1 MRSKPRSKGR
11 NHLVSTLRAVGL
23 ALTPL
28 LASAQQNQA
37 WLPDAGHGTF
47 SVAYQDLHV
56 QYHTDSHGNKVVPGT
71 IDNHV
76 LFLDFD
82 YGLTDRLAL
91 SVGLPYKS
99 NRFVGKGIH
108 DPGRL
113 DDGHGQLLVDDGR
126 YHSGWSDVNLALRY
140 RWLSEPWVVTPFISY
155 GKPSR
160 DYTTFGHAA
169 VGNGQQRLELGVNA
183 GRRFVQPLQ
192 NLYFQASYGYAVM
205 QEVDHRR
212 VNHSMV
218 RLELGYLLTPR
229 LTAWLLLVGQ
239 KTYNGLDFPEDYPLP
254 RRDEHFF
261 AHDQN
266 VRNDFV
272 NIGAGLSYRIID
284 HYSLFTSYGRT
295 LWGENSHL
303 LDYAVTFGISRGF

>member
-1 MRSKPRSKGR
+1 MRSILWSEGRSYR
-11 NHLVSTLRAVGL
+11 VSI
-23 ALTPL
+23 L
-28 LASAQQNQA
+28 LAVVLATTPFLANAQQNQA
-37 WLPDAGHGTF
+37 WLPGAGHGTF
-47 SVAYQDLHV
+47 SVAYQDLHI
-56 QYHTDSHGNKVVPGT
+56 QYHTDSQGNKVVPGT
-71 IDNHV
+71 IDNHI

-82 YGLTDRLAL
+82 FGLTDRLAL

-99 NRFVGKGIH
+99 NRFVGRGIH

-113 DDGHGQLLVDDGR
+113 DDDHGQLLVDDGR
-126 YHSGWSDVNLALRY
+126 YHAGWSDLNLGLRY
-140 RWLSEPWVVTPFISY
+140 RWLSEPWAITPFISY

-169 VGNGQQRLELGVNA
+169 VGNGQQRLELGINA
-183 GRRFVQPLQ
+183 GRRFAQPLQ
-192 NLYFQASYGYAVM
+192 NLYFQASYGYALM

-212 VNHSMV
+212 VNHSTV

-239 KTYNGLDFPEDYPLP
+239 KTHHGLDFPEDYPLP
-254 RRDEHFF
+254 RRDERFF

-272 NIGAGLSYRIID
+272 NMGAGMSYQISDR
-284 HYSLFTSYGRT
+284 YSLFTSFGHT
-295 LWGENSHL
+295 LWGENTHL
-303 LDYAVTFGISRGF
+303 LDYAVTFGIARGF